1 MQKQPIYVLRC
12 FYLERNV
19 ETQVHTCVRAE
30 RNELLAHLAKDMI
43 HTDEHVEALRMHVEN
58 PSAACCVAVQGEV
71 YAAVNPLQ
79 RRYIGAQTTLRPCVL
94 AIEACRAEQTELELA
109 IEREGVFG
117 ANVERSADAGCAAPL
132 VAFVSKVG
140 EVGKLVAVL
149 VALTLERVVLKIAVS
164 VVLVV

>member
-19 ETQVHTCVRAE
+19 ETKVHTCVRAE
-30 RNELLAHLAKDMI
+30 RNELLAHLTKDMI
-43 HTDEHVEALRMHVEN
+43 HADEHVKAFRMHVEN

-109 IEREGVFG
+109 IEREGVFSTY
-117 ANVERSADAGCAAPL
+117 VERSADAGCAAPL